1 MRRVIVLDAGPLGMV
16 AHPRHNPE
24 IKKWLQHQLHT
35 GSFVA
40 ISEITDY
47 EVRRELLRAN
57 KSTSIQRLDFLK
69 TNLLYLPLSTA
80 IMLQAASLW
89 AQVRNQGLP
98 TAANA
103 ALDADVILAAQVI
116 IQQAQGDSVVVAT
129 TNIRHIER
137 LVPAQLWQDIT

>member
-1 MRRVIVLDAGPLGMV
+1 M
-16 AHPRHNPE
+16 
-24 IKKWLQHQLHT
+24 
-35 GSFVA
+35 
-40 ISEITDY
+40 
-47 EVRRELLRAN
+47 
-57 KSTSIQRLDFLK
+57 
-69 TNLLYLPLSTA
+69 PLSTA
-80 IMLQAASLW
+80 TMLQAASLW